1 MGFLNVVIGV
11 TAVLLLFLMSM
22 HLSEAG
28 RVLLDEEENSVKNKP
43 FVLTELKQKGPSPPG
58 GPNPGTNIPGP
69 ANPANGHAS
78 STINERNFAGHTSMP
93 PPYANPNFK
102 SPLLTSD
109 LMESKKDV
117 VPAGGPNPVTNIP
130 SPTNPA
136 NGHSAS
142 TINERSFAGHTS
154 MPPPYA
160 NSNFKSPVLTSDLME
175 LKKDTVPASGPNP
188 RTNIPSPANPTN
200 GHVASTINE
209 RNFASH
215 TTMPPPYANP
225 NSKSPAPTSDLM
237 ESKIKAP
244 VPPCGPNPG
253 TNIPRP
259 GCPANPIN
267 GLAAST
273 SNERNFAGRTTMPP
287 PYAYPN

>member
-1 MGFLNVVIGV
+1 MGVLNVVIGV
-11 TAVLLLFLMSM
+11 KAVLLLFLMSM

-28 RVLLDEEENSVKNKP
+28 RVLLDEEENSTKNKL
-43 FVLTELKQKGPSPPG
+43 FVLMESKKGPTPPDG
-58 GPNPGTNIPGP
+58 SNQGTNIP
-69 ANPANGHAS
+69 NPTNGHAA
-78 STINERNFAGHTSMP
+78 STINERNFAGHTSP
-93 PPYANPNFK
+93 V
-102 SPLLTSD
+102 LTSD
-109 LMESKKDV
+109 LMELKKDT

-130 SPTNPA
+130 SPANPA
-136 NGHSAS
+136 NGHAAS
-142 TINERSFAGHTS
+142 TINERNFAGHTS

-175 LKKDTVPASGPNP
+175 LKKDAVPASGPNP

-209 RNFASH
+209 RNFAGH

-225 NSKSPAPTSDLM
+225 NSKSPALTSNLM

-244 VPPCGPNPG
+244 VPCGPNPG

-259 GCPANPIN
+259 SCPANPTN

-273 SNERNFAGRTTMPP
+273 INERNFAGHTTMPP
-287 PYAYPN
+287 PYAYPNFKSPVLTGVVVNQK